1 MLINRVIFLTWILLE
16 KTVFE
21 NIITETQFSCDE
33 YN

>member
-1 MLINRVIFLTWILLE
+1 MLINRVIFLTRILLE

-21 NIITETQFSCDE
+21 NIITETQFNCDE